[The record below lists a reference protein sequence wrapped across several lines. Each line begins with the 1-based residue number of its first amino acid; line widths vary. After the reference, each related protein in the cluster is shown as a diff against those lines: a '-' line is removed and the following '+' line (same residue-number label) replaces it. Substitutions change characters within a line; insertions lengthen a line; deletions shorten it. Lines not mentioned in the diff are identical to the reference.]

1 MEMFLDL
8 HFDKEL
14 SLLSDCSTGG
24 GALIVVALAAVALI
38 HGRAVFGSA
47 CSQVRGDF
55 GNQERDQAIPLNC

>member
-1 MEMFLDL
+1 MNRRDVCDGKKMEIFFDL

-47 CSQVRGDF
+47 YSQVRGDF
-55 GNQERDQAIPLNC
+55 